1 MSHNTKL
8 STIKSI
14 AEHDKKI
21 IDLQHLVNLKK
32 TQLRQDYENLLKNV
46 KSNPF
51 LQAGI
56 DEYKQYFEN
65 DKKSKIEQIKAL
77 KTILNSLDKDNVFD
91 RNEIKRE
98 IKDIE
103 QNM

>member
-14 AEHDKKI
+14 AEHD
-21 IDLQHLVNLKK
+21 
-32 TQLRQDYENLLKNV
+32 KNV

-56 DEYKQYFEN
+56 DEYKQYLEN
-65 DKKSKIEQIKAL
+65 DKKSKIKQIKAL
-77 KTILNSLDKDNVFD
+77 KTILNSLDKDNVSD

>member
-1 MSHNTKL
+1 MTHNTNL
-8 STIKSI
+8 SSIKSI

-65 DKKSKIEQIKAL
+65 DKKYKIEQIKAL
-77 KTILNSLDKDNVFD
+77 KTILNTLDKDNISD
-91 RNEIKRE
+91 RNDIKRE

-103 QNM
+103 KNM